1 MDRQGLRGSPDPW
14 KFEAPGT
21 TLYVA
26 TARAPVCARC
36 APMEGRRW
44 EEVAMPTYEFLCL
57 KCQKEFT
64 VTMTIRER
72 GEKQPAC
79 PICGST
85 ELEPMFSSVVTKT
98 SRKS

>member
-1 MDRQGLRGSPDPW
+1 
-14 KFEAPGT
+14 
-21 TLYVA
+21 
-26 TARAPVCARC
+26 
-36 APMEGRRW
+36 
-44 EEVAMPTYEFLCL
+44 MPTHEFLCP

-79 PICGST
+79 PTCGST
-85 ELEPMFSSVVTKT
+85 ELESLFSGVVTKT

>member
-1 MDRQGLRGSPDPW
+1 MAVMRQ
-14 KFEAPGT
+14 F
-21 TLYVA
+21 A
-26 TARAPVCARC
+26 TWTA
-36 APMEGRRW
+36 EGRML
-44 EEVAMPTYEFLCL
+44 MPTYEFLCP

-79 PICGST
+79 PHCGST
-85 ELEPMFSSVVTKT
+85 DLESLFSSIVTKT